1 MLIHDGQYT
10 PGEYAERVGW
20 GHSSVLD
27 AVAFAELTGAR
38 RLLLFHHDPWHDD
51 DQVEQLTRD
60 ARQASRSVT
69 VAAARQGE
77 TLTVGR

>member
-1 MLIHDGQYT
+1 M
-10 PGEYAERVGW
+10 
-20 GHSSVLD
+20 LD

-51 DQVEQLTRD
+51 GQVEQLVRD
-60 ARQASRSVT
+60 ARQASRGVT
-69 VAAARQGE
+69 VTAARQGE